1 VCDVVVVVV
10 VKWAD
15 EKWSIHGKGNTKRG
29 WQEGDDTADGWWCLL
44 KYHGSGGGSQKLLF
58 G

>member
-1 VCDVVVVVV
+1 VCDVVVVV